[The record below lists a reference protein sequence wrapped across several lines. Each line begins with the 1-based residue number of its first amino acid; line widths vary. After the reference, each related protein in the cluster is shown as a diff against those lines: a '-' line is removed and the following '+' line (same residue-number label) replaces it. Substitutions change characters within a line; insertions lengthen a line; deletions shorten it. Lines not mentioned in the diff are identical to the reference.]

1 MNQCAVQQFEIRAA
15 LMTNDPTSTA
25 VAQPPALST
34 AKQALLAKWLRGG
47 STAGQNPNAASIPK
61 RHGNGPVP
69 LSLEQ
74 QRLWFFNQLEPE
86 SALYTMPIASRLRGE
101 LKVQAL
107 QQAMD
112 LVVTRHEALRTR

>member
-1 MNQCAVQQFEIRAA
+1 MRNDVQTAPVA
-15 LMTNDPTSTA
+15 PPT
-25 VAQPPALST
+25 ALSA

-47 STAGQNPNAASIPK
+47 PAKNLKAAADAIP
-61 RHGNGPVP
+61 RRSGSGSVP

-74 QRLWFFNQLEPE
+74 QRLWFFQQLEPH

-101 LKVQAL
+101 LHQQTL

-112 LVVTRHEALRTR
+112 MVVVRHEALRTRFIGNE